1 MYRDPY
7 SENEQLFKLHPYK
20 IFMYLLLGSL
30 SALFLGI
37 SAAYLYQV
45 VNNQIDTIT
54 PPMIF
59 ILNSVLL
66 LGGSWFIIQA
76 NKAYK
81 KDDTAGYTRS
91 LIITLILTILF
102 MIAQSSAWMYMVG
115 NGMLARSNPSTGYLY
130 VISGMHF
137 MHVIGG
143 IPFLALF
150 IHAAHKRMKEP
161 VSVLVYFSDPE
172 KRLKLRLLTIYWH
185 FLDALWI
192 YLVVFFLLMKVVKA
206 VLGY

>member
-1 MYRDPY
+1 MYRDEY
-7 SENEQLFKLHPYK
+7 AENEQLFKLHPYK

-30 SALFLGI
+30 TALFLGI
-37 SAAYLYQV
+37 SVSYLYQV

-54 PPMIF
+54 PPAIF

-66 LGGSWFIIQA
+66 LASSWFIIRA
-76 NKAYK
+76 NKAYQ
-81 KDDTAGYTRS
+81 KDDTKSYTRS
-91 LIITLILTILF
+91 LIVTLILTILF
-102 MIAQSSAWMYMVG
+102 MIAQTAGWTYMLG
-115 NGMLARSNPSTGYLY
+115 NGMLASNNPSTGYLY
-130 VISGMHF
+130 VISGLHF

-150 IHAAHKRMKEP
+150 IHVAYKRMKEP

-185 FLDALWI
+185 YLDALWI
-192 YLVVFFLLMKVVKA
+192 YLVVFFLLMKVVKMI
-206 VLGY
+206 L

>member
-1 MYRDPY
+1 MYRDEY
-7 SENEQLFKLHPYK
+7 AENEQLFKLHPYK

-30 SALFLGI
+30 TALFLGI
-37 SAAYLYQV
+37 SVSYLYQV

-54 PPMIF
+54 PPAIF

-66 LGGSWFIIQA
+66 LASSWFIIRA
-76 NKAYK
+76 NKAYQ
-81 KDDTAGYTRS
+81 KDDTKSYTRS
-91 LIITLILTILF
+91 LIVTLILTILF
-102 MIAQSSAWMYMVG
+102 MIAQTAGWTYMLG
-115 NGMLARSNPSTGYLY
+115 NGMLASNNPSTGYLY
-130 VISGMHF
+130 VISGLHF

-150 IHAAHKRMKEP
+150 IHVAYKRMKEP

-185 FLDALWI
+185 YLDALWI
-192 YLVVFFLLMKVVKA
+192 YLVVFFLLMKVVKM
-206 VLGY
+206 LMY

>member
-1 MYRDPY
+1 MYRDSY
-7 SENEQLFKLHPYK
+7 DRETEQFFRLHPYK

-30 SALFLGI
+30 CALFFGV

-45 VNNQIDTIT
+45 VNNEIDTIT
-54 PPMIF
+54 PPTLF
-59 ILNSVLL
+59 LLNSLIL
-66 LGGSWFIIQA
+66 LGASWFIIQA

-81 KDDTAGYTRS
+81 NDNTKAYTGS
-91 LIITLILTILF
+91 LIVTLLLTIVF
-102 MIAQSSAWMYMVG
+102 MIAQTAGWVYMFN

-130 VISGMHF
+130 VISSLHF
-137 MHVIGG
+137 LHVIGG

-172 KRLKLRLLTIYWH
+172 KRLKLTLLTTYWH

-192 YLVVFFLLMKVVKA
+192 YLVAFFMLMKVVKMM
-206 VLGY
+206 L